1 MKFVHEGYHGDG
13 SMCVY
18 GYSDVGVKVAVFKG
32 YPNLRTDTVTLY
44 PKHLLAPTDEAIG
57 KVCIPLYSL
66 K

>member
-18 GYSDVGVKVAVFKG
+18 GYSDSGVKIAIFKG
-32 YPNLRTDTVTLY
+32 YPNLRRDTVTLY
-44 PKHLLAPTDEAIG
+44 PKQRLAPTSENIS
-57 KVCIPLYSL
+57 KMCIPLHSL